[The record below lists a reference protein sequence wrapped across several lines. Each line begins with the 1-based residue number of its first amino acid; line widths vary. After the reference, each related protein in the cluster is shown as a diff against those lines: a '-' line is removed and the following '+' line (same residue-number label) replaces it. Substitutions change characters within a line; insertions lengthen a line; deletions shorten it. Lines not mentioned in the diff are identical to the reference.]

1 MSPKNYNLN
10 ELTAGQAKSRIWP
23 ALIKLIGLLP
33 EKRGQLIMALVIM
46 VCYSILSMLPPAL
59 IGYTVNHL
67 ISDKAN
73 IRGLSIQ
80 SGFIGHILHGTG
92 YSLVLTVCGWLLL
105 IYLLNLGAVYL
116 RTILMG
122 GFGQHLLF
130 TLRNAIFNKLQELPV
145 AFFAQNKAGD
155 LISRINN
162 DTDKVNQFFSQSLM
176 QFVSSIF
183 IIAGAGIAL
192 VCINWRLGLATL
204 APGALMWL
212 FTKLLSPWVKKK
224 NAASAKATGGLS
236 AEIQESLNNFKVVLA
251 FNRRDY
257 FRQRFALA
265 NKTNYSTSVSAGIA
279 NSVFMP
285 VYGFL
290 SSMGQLVV
298 LLYGIYLITIGYFTP
313 GFLIAYFMYTTSFYD
328 PLRQLAALWAG
339 FQVAIASWDRISN
352 ILSLESDLVTMPAAK
367 EGELRGNGLDKGTG
381 NGWGGGNGMAAGGP
395 ALIEFR
401 DVSFCYP
408 NGKDV
413 LHHNSFRLE
422 KGKTYALVGPTGGGK
437 TTTAS
442 LLARLYD
449 PTEGMVLLDGR
460 DIRTFTPRERSQ
472 KIGFI
477 LQDPILFT
485 GTVRDNILYGNE
497 QYKDSSNEELTAI
510 LHQSNL
516 ETLLARFDEGLETK
530 VTLAGDGIS
539 LGQKQLIAFIRA
551 VLRNPELLI
560 LDEATA
566 NIDTVTEK
574 MLEDILRR
582 LPDTTTRVIIAH
594 RLNTIENA
602 DEIFFV
608 NSGEIVRA
616 GSLEQAVDLLLQGKR
631 VS

>member
-1 MSPKNYNLN
+1 MSSQNYNLN
-10 ELTAGQAKSRIWP
+10 ELTAAQPKSRIWP
-23 ALIKLIGLLP
+23 ALVKLIGLLP
-33 EKRGQLIMALVIM
+33 EQRGKLIGALLTMLV
-46 VCYSILSMLPPAL
+46 YSFLAMLPPAL
-59 IGYTVNHL
+59 IGYTINHL
-67 ISDKAN
+67 VALKTHTEGMSVT
-73 IRGLSIQ
+73 S
-80 SGFIGHILHGTG
+80 SWIGRLLPESG
-92 YSLVLTVCGWLLL
+92 YSLVLTVCGWLLV
-105 IYLLNLGAVYL
+105 IYVLNLGAVYL

-122 GFGQHLLF
+122 GFGQHLLYK
-130 TLRNAIFNKLQELPV
+130 LRNTIFNKLQELPV

-176 QFVSSIF
+176 QFMSSIF

-192 VCINWRLGLATL
+192 VYFNWRLGLTVL
-204 APGALMWL
+204 APAALMWL
-212 FTKLLSPWVKKK
+212 FNKTMSPWVKRK
-224 NAASAKATGGLS
+224 NAASAQATGGLS
-236 AEIQESLNNFKVVLA
+236 AEVQESLSNFKVILA
-251 FNRRDY
+251 FNRRDF
-257 FRQRFALA
+257 FRKRFEQA
-265 NKTNYSTSVSAGIA
+265 NSANYSTNVRAGIA
-279 NSVFMP
+279 NSVYMP
-285 VYGFL
+285 VYSFL

-298 LLYGIYLITIGYFTP
+298 LLYGIYLIRIGYFTP
-313 GFLIAYFMYTTSFYD
+313 GFLIAYFMYTSSFYD
-328 PLRQLAALWAG
+328 PLRQLASLWGG
-339 FQVAIASWDRISN
+339 FQVAIASWDRISHL
-352 ILSLESDLVTMPAAK
+352 LSLDTDMVTLPWTA
-367 EGELRGNGLDKGTG
+367 
-381 NGWGGGNGMAAGGP
+381 GGNGSAHATP

-401 DVSFCYP
+401 DVSFAYP
-408 NGKDV
+408 NGKEV
-413 LHHNSFRLE
+413 LTHNSFRLE

-449 PTEGMVLLDGR
+449 PTAGAVLLDGK
-460 DIRTFTPRERSQ
+460 DIRTFTPPERAK

-485 GTVRDNILYGNE
+485 GTVRDNILYGNAA
-497 QYKDSSNEELTAI
+497 YKDYSNEELAGV
-510 LHQSNL
+510 LHESGL
-516 ETLLARFDEGLETK
+516 ETLLMRFDEGLDTK

-582 LPDTTTRVIIAH
+582 LPGTTTRVIIAH

-608 NSGEIVRA
+608 NAGEIQRA
-616 GSLEQAVDLLLQGKR
+616 GSLDQAMDLLLEGKR

>member
-1 MSPKNYNLN
+1 MSSQNYNLN
-10 ELTAGQAKSRIWP
+10 IQTEGQSKSPTWP
-23 ALIKLIGLLP
+23 ALLKLVGLLP
-33 EKRGQLIMALVIM
+33 EQRGRLIMALITM
-46 VCYSILSMLPPAL
+46 VVYAILAMLPPAL
-59 IGYTVNHL
+59 IGYTINHIL
-67 ISDKAN
+67 PGQGAQPALVLFG
-73 IRGLSIQ
+73 RTV
-80 SGFIGHILHGTG
+80 LHGTG
-92 YSLVLTVCGWLLL
+92 FPLILQVCGWLLV
-105 IYLLNLGAVYL
+105 IYLLTLGAVYM

-122 GFGQHLLF
+122 GFGQHMLF
-130 TLRNAIFNKLQELPV
+130 TLRNTIFNKLQELPV

-162 DTDKVNQFFSQSLM
+162 DTDKLNQFFSQSLM

-183 IIAGAGIAL
+183 IIAGSGIAL
-192 VCINWRLGLATL
+192 LVINWRLGLA
-204 APGALMWL
+204 ALSPAAVMWL
-212 FTKLLSPWVKKK
+212 FTKVLSPWVRKK
-224 NAASAKATGGLS
+224 NALNLKSTGALS
-236 AEIQESLNNFKVVLA
+236 AEIQESLDNFKVVLA

-257 FRQRFALA
+257 FRQRFDQA
-265 NKTNYSTSVSAGIA
+265 NRNNYSTAVSAGIA
-279 NSVFMP
+279 NNTFTP

-290 SSMGQLVV
+290 SSMGQMVV
-298 LLYGIYLITIGYFTP
+298 LLYGIYLITAGHFTA
-313 GFLIAYFMYTTSFYD
+313 GFLISYFMYVTNFYD
-328 PLRQLAALWAG
+328 PLRQLAALWAN
-339 FQVAIASWDRISN
+339 FQVALAGWDRISR
-352 ILSLESDLVTMPAAK
+352 ILSMETDLVTLPNPVQS
-367 EGELRGNGLDKGTG
+367 GNGAGREASSPA
-381 NGWGGGNGMAAGGP
+381 GGNGAAVDGSS
-395 ALIEFR
+395 ALLEFR
-401 DVSFCYP
+401 DVSFSYP
-408 NGKDV
+408 DGKSV

-422 KGKTYALVGPTGGGK
+422 RGMTYALVGPTGGGK

-449 PTEGMVLLDGR
+449 PTDGTVLLEGR

-477 LQDPILFT
+477 LQDPFLFS

-497 QYKDSSNEELTAI
+497 QYKDFSNAELAGV
-510 LHQSNL
+510 LQNSGL
-516 ETLLARFDEGLETK
+516 ETLLTRFDNGLDTK
-530 VTLAGDGIS
+530 VVSASDGIS

-582 LPDTTTRVIIAH
+582 LPETTTRVIIAH